1 MNFLRT
7 AFAEAREAAIRPH
20 DFFGRKPEA
29 ETWGAPAAR
38 LAFWAFVAGL
48 VDSGVVMLGISEHAD
63 SLLLNILTP
72 VLFPLFGLLAGSV
85 ATLLLHGA
93 WKVLGAKGGLAAT
106 WRVAA
111 AVCFTM
117 PLDVL
122 MGSLGMM
129 ALLPAALR
137 YWLLAVAGRE
147 VHGLSRWK
155 AWGVSAALGVFHL
168 IAVAMF

>member
-1 MNFLRT
+1 MFLKT
-7 AFAEAREAAIRPH
+7 VFAEAREATLRSH

-29 ETWGAPAAR
+29 ESWKVPATR
-38 LAFWAFVAGL
+38 IAFWAFVAGL
-48 VDSGVVMLGISEHAD
+48 VDSGVVMLGLSDNPD

-72 VLFPLFGLLAGSV
+72 ILFPFFGLLAGSI
-85 ATLLLHGA
+85 ATLLLHGI
-93 WKVLGAKGGLAAT
+93 WKVLGAKGVLAAS
-106 WRVAA
+106 WRVSA

-137 YWLLAVAGRE
+137 YWLLAVAGIE
-147 VHGLSRWK
+147 VHGLARWK
-155 AWGVSAALGVFHL
+155 AWLVAVSLALLHL
-168 IAVAMF
+168 IAVALF